1 MPNLAS
7 YQSCVGCSACALSC
21 PKNCIEMHNDKYG
34 FSHPKIINA
43 QECIN
48 CKLCEQSCPIVNKR
62 NLDDKET
69 IALAAFTKDEEI
81 RKESSSGGIFTEI
94 AKYVLLNDGVVFG
107 AAYSNNWHVEHIEI
121 KEVGNLNKLRGAKYS
136 ESKLANTYDRIK
148 KYLNKDILVLF
159 SGTPCQ
165 VAGLK
170 SFLKRDYSNLIC
182 IDFIC
187 HGIPSPVA
195 WSNYIQE
202 RMKLDGVNHKPI
214 SINQRSKITG
224 WSNYNYSCVI
234 EYENNLKYQSLSGSD
249 MYMKLFCNDYILRES
264 CANCHFK
271 GFDRCS
277 DITLGD
283 FWGIWNI
290 DVKMDDN
297 KGTSLIMLHSDKS
310 KDLITNISDKIVLK
324 EVSLEDASRENP
336 AILYSS
342 KEKSEREKV
351 LDSICNGNF
360 DITNELFK
368 EVQPSMP
375 LWKRVIKKIKNM

>member
-62 NLDDKET
+62 NLDGKET
-69 IALAAFTKDEEI
+69 IALAAFTRDEEI

-107 AAYSNNWHVEHIEI
+107 AAYSNNWHVEHIEV
-121 KEVGNLNKLRGAKYS
+121 KEVGNLKKLRGAKYS
-136 ESKLANTYDRIK
+136 ESRLGNTYDRIK

-170 SFLKRDYSNLIC
+170 SFLKRDYSKLIC

-202 RMKLDGVNHKPI
+202 RMKLDGVDHKPI

-310 KDLITNISDKIVLK
+310 KDLITKISDKIVLK
-324 EVSLEDASRENP
+324 EVSLDEASRENP

-351 LDSICNGNF
+351 LDSICKGDF

>member
-7 YQSCVGCSACALSC
+7 YQSCVGCSSCALSC

-107 AAYSNNWHVEHIEI
+107 AAYSNNWHVEHIEV

-136 ESKLANTYDRIK
+136 ESKLGNTYDRIK

-342 KEKSEREKV
+342 KEKYEREKV
-351 LDSICNGNF
+351 LDNICNGNF
-360 DITNELFK
+360 DIANELFK
-368 EVQPSMP
+368 EVQQSMP
-375 LWKRVIKKIKNM
+375 LWKRIIKKIKNM

>member
-7 YQSCVGCSACALSC
+7 YQSCVGCSSCALSC

-69 IALAAFTKDEEI
+69 IALAAFTRDEEI

-94 AKYVLLNDGVVFG
+94 AKYVLLNNGVVFG
-107 AAYSNNWHVEHIEI
+107 AAYSNNWHVEHIEV

-136 ESKLANTYDRIK
+136 ESRLGNTYDRIK

-165 VAGLK
+165 AAGLK

-290 DVKMDDN
+290 DAKMDDN

-342 KEKSEREKV
+342 KEKYEREKV
-351 LDSICNGNF
+351 LDNICNGNF
-360 DITNELFK
+360 DIANELFK
-368 EVQPSMP
+368 DVQPSMP

>member
-1 MPNLAS
+1 MPNLAN

-21 PKNCIEMHNDKYG
+21 PKNCIEMQNDKYG
-34 FSHPKIINA
+34 FSHPKIINV

-48 CKLCEQSCPIVNKR
+48 CKLCEQSCPVVNKR
-62 NLDDKET
+62 NPDDKDT

-94 AKYVLLNDGVVFG
+94 AKYVLLNNGVVFG
-107 AAYSNNWHVEHIEI
+107 AAYSNNWQVEHVEV
-121 KEVGNLNKLRGAKYS
+121 KEVSNLNKLRGAKYS
-136 ESKLANTYDRIK
+136 ESKLGNTYDSIK
-148 KYLNKDILVLF
+148 QYLNKDILVLF

-310 KDLITNISDKIVLK
+310 KDLITKISDKIVLK
-324 EVSLEDASRENP
+324 EVSLDEASRENP

-351 LDSICNGNF
+351 LDSICKGNF

>member
-48 CKLCEQSCPIVNKR
+48 CKLCEQSCPIANKR

-107 AAYSNNWHVEHIEI
+107 AAYSNNWHVEHIEV

>member
-43 QECIN
+43 QVCIN

-107 AAYSNNWHVEHIEI
+107 AAYSNNWHVEHIEV

>member
-21 PKNCIEMHNDKYG
+21 PKNCIEMYNDKYG
-34 FSHPKIINA
+34 FSHPKIINV

-94 AKYVLLNDGVVFG
+94 AKYVLLNNGVVFG
-107 AAYSNNWHVEHIEI
+107 AAYSNNWHVEHIEV

-136 ESKLANTYDRIK
+136 ESKLGNTYDRIK

-324 EVSLEDASRENP
+324 EVSLDDASRENP

-342 KEKSEREKV
+342 KEKYEREKV
-351 LDSICNGNF
+351 LNNICNGNF
-360 DITNELFK
+360 DITKELFK
-368 EVQPSMP
+368 EVQQSMP
-375 LWKRVIKKIKNM
+375 LWKRIIKKIKNM

>member
-1 MPNLAS
+1 
-7 YQSCVGCSACALSC
+7 
-21 PKNCIEMHNDKYG
+21 MHNDKYG

-94 AKYVLLNDGVVFG
+94 AKYVLLNNGVVFG
-107 AAYSNNWHVEHIEI
+107 AAYSNNWHVEHIEV

-136 ESKLANTYDRIK
+136 ESKLGNTYDRIK

-297 KGTSLIMLHSDKS
+297 MGTSLIMLHSVKS

-342 KEKSEREKV
+342 KEKYEREKV
-351 LDSICNGNF
+351 LDNICNGNF

>member
-34 FSHPKIINA
+34 FSHPKIIND

-69 IALAAFTKDEEI
+69 IALAAFTRDEEI

-107 AAYSNNWHVEHIEI
+107 AAYSNNWHVEHIEV

-136 ESKLANTYDRIK
+136 ESKLGNTYDRIK

-170 SFLKRDYSNLIC
+170 SFLKRDYSKLIC

-214 SINQRSKITG
+214 SINQRSKIPG

-310 KDLITNISDKIVLK
+310 KDLITKISDKIVLK
-324 EVSLEDASRENP
+324 EVSLDEASRENP

-351 LDSICNGNF
+351 LDSICKGNF

>member
-107 AAYSNNWHVEHIEI
+107 AAYSNNWHVEHIEV